1 MFSMQGFSAVNYG
14 GNDIDAMAWCNFSRL
29 DTYGSRKEIPT
40 SILDQMDRRLLSPA
54 FPDFFD
60 PADNGKHIHHM
71 AEYFVYTW
79 YDFSVNK

>member
-1 MFSMQGFSAVNYG
+1 
-14 GNDIDAMAWCNFSRL
+14 L

-71 AEYFVYTW
+71 AEYFVYT
-79 YDFSVNK
+79 